1 MRATNSRFS
10 RGKILVEAEVLRH
23 VADARLDLRGFSA
36 DVVTEAVAAAFVGR
50 EQAAQHAD
58 GGGLARPIRPEEAE
72 HRAALDLHREVAHD
86 HAAAERFGQAVHV
99 DDDVARRLSRARGGS
114 AHFDA
119 CGAGFGAAVLRDNSV
134 TSTG

>member
-58 GGGLARPIRPEEAE
+58 GGGLAGAVGAE
-72 HRAALDLHREVAHD
+72 KAVDGAALDLHRQVMH
-86 HAAAERFGQAVHV
+86 HLAAAERLRQPV
-99 DDDVARRLSRARGGS
+99 DLDGNLRRCRCSVRLWLG
-114 AHFDA
+114 H
-119 CGAGFGAAVLRDNSV
+119 GAGSKV
-134 TSTG
+134 TLTG